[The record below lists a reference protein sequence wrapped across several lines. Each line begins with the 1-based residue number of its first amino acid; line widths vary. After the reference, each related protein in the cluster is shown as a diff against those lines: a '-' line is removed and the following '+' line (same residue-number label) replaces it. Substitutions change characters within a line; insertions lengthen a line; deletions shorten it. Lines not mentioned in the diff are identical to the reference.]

1 MKLLSAI
8 LLVCL
13 LVGCEHQ
20 SVAIGHTKYYERSGV
35 IEIITDE
42 TDWLNTSITTLYDL
56 EHERYFSVVHT
67 YTTRLGSEGDTLT
80 VRLGWAHTD
89 YSRED
94 SCRQVIQGEDIPKWD
109 TVWHSHTYLVLRVG
123 RLIK

>member
-1 MKLLSAI
+1 MKSLTII

-13 LVGCEHQ
+13 LIGCDKQ

-42 TDWLNTSITTLYDL
+42 TDWINTSITTIYDL
-56 EHERYFSVVHT
+56 EYERYFDVVHT
-67 YTTRLGSEGDTLT
+67 YGTRLGSIKDTLT
-80 VRLGWAHTD
+80 IRLGWAHND
-89 YSRED
+89 FSRED
-94 SCRQVIQGEDIPKWD
+94 SCRQILPAEEIPKWG

-123 RLIK
+123 RVNK